1 MFKSGQKQ
9 LLMHSINYGT
19 KELFFELKQSERKS
33 LAIEVY
39 PDNSIKVLAPLKST
53 LPEIKKVVLKKSRW
67 IIKQQN
73 YFEQFLPKTPE
84 REYVSGETHYYLGKG
99 YLLKIRPGT
108 ENKVKLKGGCFN
120 IEYCGENPQ
129 QITKN
134 LLAKWYYQHA
144 EKKFFYVAEGVFQ
157 KFKEFEIE
165 QPILEI
171 RRMSKRWGSCHKSGK
186 ISVNPEI
193 IKAPTKC
200 IEYVIIHEMCH
211 LVQFNHNKEF
221 YNLLSQKMPNWEK
234 WKNRLEKNLS

>member
-1 MFKSGQKQ
+1 
-9 LLMHSINYGT
+9 MHSINYGT
-19 KELFFELKQSERKS
+19 KELFFQLKQSDRKS
-33 LAIEVY
+33 LSIEVY

-53 LPEIKKVVLKKSRW
+53 LAEIKKVILKKSRW

-108 ENKVKLKGGCFN
+108 ENSVKLKGGCFN
-120 IEYCGENPQ
+120 VEYHGHNSQE
-129 QITKN
+129 ITKN
-134 LLAKWYYQHA
+134 LLTKWYYQHA
-144 EKKFFYVAEGVFQ
+144 EKKFYALADIVFH

-165 QPILEI
+165 QPNLEI
-171 RRMSKRWGSCHKSGK
+171 RRMANRWGSCQKNGK
-186 ISVNPEI
+186 IIINPEI

-211 LVQFNHNKEF
+211 LVEFNHNKKF
-221 YNLLSQKMPNWEK
+221 YNLLAQKMPSWEK
-234 WKNRLEKNLS
+234 WKNRLEQNLS

>member
-1 MFKSGQKQ
+1 MLKSGQKQ

-33 LAIEVY
+33 LAIEVH
-39 PDNSIKVLAPLKST
+39 PDNSIKVLAPLKSS
-53 LPEIKKVVLKKSRW
+53 LEDIKKVVLTKSKW
-67 IIKQQN
+67 IVKQQS

-99 YLLKIRPGT
+99 YMLKIRPGT
-108 ENKVKLKGGCFN
+108 QNRVKLKGGCFN
-120 IEYCGENPQ
+120 VEFEDGNSQ

-144 EKKFFYVAEGVFQ
+144 EKKFHNLVDEAFV
-157 KFKEFEIE
+157 KFKEFNIE
-165 QPILEI
+165 KPNLEI
-171 RRMSKRWGSCHKSGK
+171 RRMAKRWGSCQKNGK
-186 ISVNPEI
+186 IIINPEI
-193 IKAPTKC
+193 IKAPAKC
-200 IEYVIIHEMCH
+200 IEYVLIHEICH

-234 WKNRLEKNLS
+234 WKNRLEQTLS

>member
-1 MFKSGQKQ
+1 
-9 LLMHSINYGT
+9 MHSINYGT

-33 LAIEVY
+33 LSIEVY
-39 PDNSIKVLAPLKST
+39 PDNSIKVLAPIKSN
-53 LPEIKKVVLKKSRW
+53 LAEIKKVVLKKSRW

-108 ENKVKLKGGCFN
+108 KNSVKLKGGCFN
-120 IEYCGENPQ
+120 VTYHGENSQ
-129 QITKN
+129 EIAKN

-144 EKKFFYVAEGVFQ
+144 EKKFYGLADVVFK

-165 QPILEI
+165 QPNLEI
-171 RRMSKRWGSCHKSGK
+171 RRMAKRWGSCQKNGK
-186 ISVNPEI
+186 IIINPEI

-211 LVQFNHNKEF
+211 LVQFNHNKKF
-221 YNLLSQKMPNWEK
+221 YSLLSQKMPNWEK
-234 WKNRLEKNLS
+234 WKNRLEQNLS

>member
-1 MFKSGQKQ
+1 
-9 LLMHSINYGT
+9 MHSINYGT

-33 LAIEVY
+33 LSIEVY
-39 PDNSIKVLAPLKST
+39 PDNSIKVLAPIKST
-53 LPEIKKVVLKKSRW
+53 LVEIKKVVLKKSRW

-73 YFEQFLPKTPE
+73 YFEKFLPKTPE

-108 ENKVKLKGGCFN
+108 ENSVKLKGGCFN
-120 IEYCGENPQ
+120 VEYYGKNSQE
-129 QITKN
+129 ITKN

-144 EKKFFYVAEGVFQ
+144 EKKFYALADVVFN

-165 QPILEI
+165 QPNLEI
-171 RRMSKRWGSCHKSGK
+171 RRMAKRWGSCQKNGK
-186 ISVNPEI
+186 ITINPEI

-211 LVQFNHNKEF
+211 LVQFNHNKKF
-221 YNLLSQKMPNWEK
+221 YNLLSQKMPNWER
-234 WKNRLEKNLS
+234 WKNRLEQNLS